1 MTVEKKISFLD
12 FLFLHIIRKSAP
24 LKASSSYAA
33 TVRQLAASSIIFCT
47 DDDMLAEPLARAIIG
62 RLFITTAKQ
71 GMSRSAF
78 FGVTEKT
85 LNPRCFIRNTNATAR
100 AVLVISV
107 DIRTSQ
113 AVFPVFMSLTAAIS
127 TSETIS
133 EIIHAVL

>member
-24 LKASSSYAA
+24 LKVSSSYAA
-33 TVRQLAASSIIFCT
+33 TARQLAASSIIFCT

-78 FGVTEKT
+78 FGLTENLESEMLYKEYK
-85 LNPRCFIRNTNATAR
+85 RNGKSR
-100 AVLVISV
+100 SGYK
-107 DIRTSQ
+107 R
-113 AVFPVFMSLTAAIS
+113 
-127 TSETIS
+127 
-133 EIIHAVL
+133 